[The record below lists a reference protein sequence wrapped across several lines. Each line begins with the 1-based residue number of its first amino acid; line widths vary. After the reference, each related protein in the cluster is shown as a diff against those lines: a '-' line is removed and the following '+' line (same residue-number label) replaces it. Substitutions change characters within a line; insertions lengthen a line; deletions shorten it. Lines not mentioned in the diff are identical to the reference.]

1 MTVSRPLNKKQ
12 ILEAIAKKEPLID
25 CDMRG
30 LDLSGVCFD
39 GMDLRRCKLGE
50 SNLSRATFRGADLY
64 LASMWHSELQD
75 AVFDEANLEE
85 ADLDFANLDG
95 CTFKG
100 ARIRKTIFPTPR
112 LSLHQVQDSLRTGAK
127 VKLEKK
133 SHDDDL

>member
-100 ARIRKTIFPTPR
+100 AKVRKAIFPFSR
-112 LSLHQVQDSLRTGAK
+112 LSLEKILDSVKTGKK
-127 VKLEKK
+127 VHMIAQAYE
-133 SHDDDL
+133 D